1 MSTRTPEIHQATA
14 SQIQTSHTILALDR
28 PAQLAHGGEAVSS
41 PLQQIPN
48 EQDEIIDEVIMALG
62 LGERSSMGCAYFST
76 ADATLHV
83 AEDVSMAT
91 LEVADQF
98 ISQIEPT
105 TLLVSARAP
114 RFMLDF
120 LEAKVESQLDTEPNG
135 FILRALGSQD
145 FSYASAIDRLA
156 TLEFD
161 RFSHVGAVVTTSNE
175 RQSTSH
181 DSGIHR
187 RDDASESTCTKA
199 LRCGSF
205 INLDSH
211 ASVCY
216 GFS

>member
-1 MSTRTPEIHQATA
+1 MLHSVQSVVVRFGLLSPGLSKATNALQSRKPYLQTSEASRSWYSMMSSTSIRRREHHTGAFTAGFSQPSMSTRTPEIHQATA

-28 PAQLAHGGEAVSS
+28 PAQLAHGGEAVLS

-120 LEAKVESQLDTEPNG
+120 LEAKVESQLGPYLPTHSPD
-135 FILRALGSQD
+135 
-145 FSYASAIDRLA
+145 
-156 TLEFD
+156 
-161 RFSHVGAVVTTSNE
+161 
-175 RQSTSH
+175 
-181 DSGIHR
+181 DS
-187 RDDASESTCTKA
+187 KA
-199 LRCGSF
+199 R
-205 INLDSH
+205 
-211 ASVCY
+211 
-216 GFS
+216 